1 MSVVRFALIML
12 AITFGVASCAPRED
26 EDTSALCW
34 ESGDI
39 LVSNSGSDAVVALKS
54 DGSFRGIVY
63 NVINTS
69 ETVYGVN
76 FSASTGELLVG
87 VDGTDRV
94 MAISQADCSSRI
106 AVADA
111 NLTGTIRGV
120 TELINGDILV
130 AETSNVERFRSNG
143 TRVTTGGWPRAL
155 QTGANGLSAIAAGGF
170 VHCSSTLDV
179 VRTYDDAGVQ
189 VATRS
194 SGIVATTDAMDCLKL
209 SDGSVAIAWSGT
221 TDTVS
226 IVSAD
231 LSTQSASYSD
241 VAILANPGG
250 LAELANGNLI
260 VADRLNHYLVE
271 ITRTGTFVGTLG
283 DGVLN
288 TPEFIAVA
296 P

>member
-1 MSVVRFALIML
+1 MSEIRYALIL
-12 AITFGVASCAPRED
+12 LTTAIVVASCAPRED
-26 EDTSALCW
+26 DDASTLCW

-39 LVSNSGSDAVVALKS
+39 IVSNSGSDAVIALNS
-54 DGSFRGIVY
+54 DGSYRGIVY

-76 FSASTGELLVG
+76 FSATGELLVA

-106 AVADA
+106 VIADA
-111 NLTGTIRGV
+111 NLTGTLRGV
-120 TELINGDILV
+120 TELSNGDILV
-130 AETSNVERFRSNG
+130 AETSNVERFRSTG
-143 TRVTTGGWPRAL
+143 ARVTSGGWPRAL
-155 QTGANGLSAIAAGGF
+155 QTGATGLSAIPAGGF
-170 VHCSSTLDV
+170 VHCSTTLDV
-179 VRTYDDAGVQ
+179 VRTYDDLGAQ
-189 VATRS
+189 TFTRS
-194 SGIVATTDAMDCLKL
+194 SGIAGTTDAMDCLKL

-241 VAILANPGG
+241 LAILSNPGG
-250 LAELANGNLI
+250 LGELANGNLV

-271 ITRTGTFVGTLG
+271 ITRAGVFVATLG

>member
-1 MSVVRFALIML
+1 MSEVRFALVLL
-12 AITFGVASCAPRED
+12 AIAIGAASCAPRED
-26 EDTSALCW
+26 DESSATCW

-39 LVSNSGSDAVVALKS
+39 LVSNSGSDAVIALNS
-54 DGSFRGIVY
+54 DGSYRGIVY
-63 NVINTS
+63 NVVNTS
-69 ETVYGVN
+69 ETVYGIS
-76 FSASTGELLVG
+76 FSPSSGELLVA

-94 MAISQADCSSRI
+94 MAISKADCSSRI
-106 AVADA
+106 AIADV
-111 NLTGTIRGV
+111 NLTGTIRGI
-120 TELINGDILV
+120 TELASGDILV
-130 AETSNVERFRSNG
+130 AETSNVERFRSTG

-155 QTGANGLSAIAAGGF
+155 QTGATGLSSIAAGGF

-194 SGIVATTDAMDCLKL
+194 SGIAGTTDAMDCLKL

-231 LSTQSASYSD
+231 LVTQSASYSD
-241 VAILANPGG
+241 TNVLANPGG
-250 LAELANGNLI
+250 LAELANGNLVI
-260 VADRLNHYLVE
+260 ADRLNHYLVE
-271 ITRTGTFVGTLG
+271 ITRAGTFVNVLG

-288 TPEFIAVA
+288 TPEYLAVA